1 MGQEILRRL
10 LRYLVIWLIMGAGVL
25 LAALVTRWDA
35 IRAYLAQSAQSS
47 IVNTVMVLTMAGL
60 IISIVFGLLFPRR

>member
-10 LRYLVIWLIMGAGVL
+10 LRYLIIWVIMGAGVL
-25 LAALVTRWDA
+25 IAALVTRWPT

-47 IVNTVMVLTMAGL
+47 IVSTVMVLTMAGL
-60 IISIVFGLLFPRR
+60 IISIVFGLFFPRR